1 MVLQLIAQ
9 MESLSSFDPSIV
21 AALGVVVTMLAGA
34 LVLMAKTL
42 AETKQVNAAVNNRP
56 ESEGL
61 FAQIS
66 TLQVG
71 VDRLLVAEEDF
82 AKKGWRSLPE
92 DLDSGAKL
100 TQAIRDLQ
108 SFDKQVEEALL
119 DLRGF

>member
-21 AALGVVVTMLAGA
+21 AALGVVVTMLAGS

-42 AETKQVNAAVNNRP
+42 IETRQVNAAVNSVP
-56 ESEGL
+56 EGEGL
-61 FAQIS
+61 FAQIA

-71 VDRLLVAEEDF
+71 VDRLLLGEEDF
-82 AKKGWRSLPE
+82 VSKGWRSLPE
-92 DLDSGAKL
+92 DLNSGAKL

>member
-1 MVLQLIAQ
+1 

-21 AALGVVVTMLAGA
+21 AALGVVVTMLAGS

-42 AETKQVNAAVNNRP
+42 IETRQVNAAVNSVP
-56 ESEGL
+56 EGEGL
-61 FAQIS
+61 FAQIA

-71 VDRLLVAEEDF
+71 VDRLLLGEEDF
-82 AKKGWRSLPE
+82 VSKGWRSLPE
-92 DLDSGAKL
+92 DLNSGAKL